1 MKYALIDTAN
11 TFFRAR
17 HIASRNSDTWEK
29 IGMALHL
36 TLASC
41 NQIVRKF
48 GIDHVVFCLE
58 GRSWR
63 KDYYEPYKKNRVVDT
78 QVQTQAEKEDTS
90 SNIVRSPM
98 VGTAYLSPEP
108 GAKPFVSVGNK
119 VKKGDTI
126 LIIEAM
132 KTMNHIQSTVD
143 GEVIEIL
150 INDGEAVE
158 FEQALAKIK

>member
-1 MKYALIDTAN
+1 MKIDKDLIKQL
-11 TFFRAR
+11 
-17 HIASRNSDTWEK
+17 SDSLNEF
-29 IGMALHL
+29 HL
-36 TLASC
+36 TE
-41 NQIVRKF
+41 
-48 GIDHVVFCLE
+48 LE
-58 GRSWR
+58 YSDGKTTIKVGKGS
-63 KDYYEPYKKNRVVDT
+63 KAITTTSPTTESSIKT
-78 QVQTQAEKEDTS
+78 QVQKEDTS
-90 SNIVRSPM
+90 SNIIRSPM

>member
-1 MKYALIDTAN
+1 MKIDKDLIKQLSESLN
-11 TFFRAR
+11 EF
-17 HIASRNSDTWEK
+17 
-29 IGMALHL
+29 HL
-36 TLASC
+36 TE
-41 NQIVRKF
+41 
-48 GIDHVVFCLE
+48 LE
-58 GRSWR
+58 YSDGKTTIKVGKGS
-63 KDYYEPYKKNRVVDT
+63 KAITTTSPTTESSTK
-78 QVQTQAEKEDTS
+78 TQAQKEDTS

-158 FEQALAKIK
+158 FDQALAKIK

>member
-1 MKYALIDTAN
+1 MKIDKDLIKQLSESLN
-11 TFFRAR
+11 EF
-17 HIASRNSDTWEK
+17 
-29 IGMALHL
+29 HL
-36 TLASC
+36 TE
-41 NQIVRKF
+41 
-48 GIDHVVFCLE
+48 LE
-58 GRSWR
+58 YSDGKTTIKVGKGS
-63 KDYYEPYKKNRVVDT
+63 KAITTTSPTTESSTK
-78 QVQTQAEKEDTS
+78 TQAQKEDTS

-143 GEVIEIL
+143 GEVLEIL

-158 FEQALAKIK
+158 FDQALAKIK

>member
-1 MKYALIDTAN
+1 MKIDKDLIKQLSESLN
-11 TFFRAR
+11 EF
-17 HIASRNSDTWEK
+17 
-29 IGMALHL
+29 HL
-36 TLASC
+36 TE
-41 NQIVRKF
+41 
-48 GIDHVVFCLE
+48 LE
-58 GRSWR
+58 YSDGKTTIKVGKGS
-63 KDYYEPYKKNRVVDT
+63 KAITTTSPTTESSVK
-78 QVQTQAEKEDTS
+78 TQAQKEDTS
-90 SNIVRSPM
+90 SNIIRSPM
-98 VGTAYLSPEP
+98 VGTAYLSTEP

-143 GEVIEIL
+143 GEVTEIL

>member
-1 MKYALIDTAN
+1 MKIDKDLIKQLSESLN
-11 TFFRAR
+11 EF
-17 HIASRNSDTWEK
+17 
-29 IGMALHL
+29 HL
-36 TLASC
+36 TE
-41 NQIVRKF
+41 
-48 GIDHVVFCLE
+48 LE
-58 GRSWR
+58 YSDGKTTIKVGKGS
-63 KDYYEPYKKNRVVDT
+63 KAITTTSITTDSSVK
-78 QVQTQAEKEDTS
+78 TQAQKEDTS
-90 SNIVRSPM
+90 LNIVRSPM

>member
-1 MKYALIDTAN
+1 MKIDKDLIKQLSESLN
-11 TFFRAR
+11 EF
-17 HIASRNSDTWEK
+17 
-29 IGMALHL
+29 HL
-36 TLASC
+36 TE
-41 NQIVRKF
+41 
-48 GIDHVVFCLE
+48 LE
-58 GRSWR
+58 YSDGKTTIKVGKGS
-63 KDYYEPYKKNRVVDT
+63 KAITTTSPTTESSVK
-78 QVQTQAEKEDTS
+78 TQAEQEDNS
-90 SNIVRSPM
+90 SNIIRSPM

>member
-1 MKYALIDTAN
+1 MKIDKDLIKQLSESLNEFHLTELEY
-11 TFFRAR
+11 
-17 HIASRNSDTWEK
+17 SDGKTTIK
-29 IGMALHL
+29 IGKGSKAI
-36 TLASC
+36 TTTSPTTESS
-41 NQIVRKF
+41 IK
-48 GIDHVVFCLE
+48 
-58 GRSWR
+58 
-63 KDYYEPYKKNRVVDT
+63 
-78 QVQTQAEKEDTS
+78 TQAQKEDTS
-90 SNIVRSPM
+90 SNIIRSPM

>member
-1 MKYALIDTAN
+1 MKIDKDLIKQL
-11 TFFRAR
+11 
-17 HIASRNSDTWEK
+17 SDSLNEF
-29 IGMALHL
+29 HL
-36 TLASC
+36 TE
-41 NQIVRKF
+41 
-48 GIDHVVFCLE
+48 LE
-58 GRSWR
+58 YSDGKITIKVGKGS
-63 KDYYEPYKKNRVVDT
+63 KAITTTSPTTESSIK
-78 QVQTQAEKEDTS
+78 TQAQKEDTS

>member
-1 MKYALIDTAN
+1 MKIDKDLIKQLSESLN
-11 TFFRAR
+11 EF
-17 HIASRNSDTWEK
+17 
-29 IGMALHL
+29 HL
-36 TLASC
+36 TE
-41 NQIVRKF
+41 
-48 GIDHVVFCLE
+48 LE
-58 GRSWR
+58 YSDGKTTIKVGKGS
-63 KDYYEPYKKNRVVDT
+63 KAITTTSPTTESSVK
-78 QVQTQAEKEDTS
+78 TQAQKEDSS

>member
-1 MKYALIDTAN
+1 MKIDKDLIKQLSESLN
-11 TFFRAR
+11 EF
-17 HIASRNSDTWEK
+17 
-29 IGMALHL
+29 HL
-36 TLASC
+36 TE
-41 NQIVRKF
+41 
-48 GIDHVVFCLE
+48 LE
-58 GRSWR
+58 YSDGKTTIKVGKGS
-63 KDYYEPYKKNRVVDT
+63 KAITTTSPTTESSVK
-78 QVQTQAEKEDTS
+78 TQAQKEDTS

-143 GEVIEIL
+143 GEVLEIL

>member
-1 MKYALIDTAN
+1 MKIDKDLIKQL
-11 TFFRAR
+11 
-17 HIASRNSDTWEK
+17 SDSLNEF
-29 IGMALHL
+29 HL
-36 TLASC
+36 TE
-41 NQIVRKF
+41 
-48 GIDHVVFCLE
+48 LE
-58 GRSWR
+58 YSDGKTTIKVGKGS
-63 KDYYEPYKKNRVVDT
+63 KAITTTSPTTESSIK
-78 QVQTQAEKEDTS
+78 TQAQKEDTS
-90 SNIVRSPM
+90 SNIIRSPM

-143 GEVIEIL
+143 GEVTEIL

>member
-1 MKYALIDTAN
+1 MKIDKDLIKQLSDSLNEFNLTELEYSDGKTSIKVGKGSKA
-11 TFFRAR
+11 
-17 HIASRNSDTWEK
+17 IA
-29 IGMALHL
+29 
-36 TLASC
+36 ASLSTETPVKPIA
-41 NQIVRKF
+41 Q
-48 GIDHVVFCLE
+48 
-58 GRSWR
+58 
-63 KDYYEPYKKNRVVDT
+63 
-78 QVQTQAEKEDTS
+78 QEDNS
-90 SNIVRSPM
+90 SNIIRSPM

-143 GEVIEIL
+143 GEVKEIL

-158 FEQALAKIK
+158 FDQVLAKIK

>member
-1 MKYALIDTAN
+1 MKIDKDLIKQLSESLN
-11 TFFRAR
+11 EF
-17 HIASRNSDTWEK
+17 
-29 IGMALHL
+29 HL
-36 TLASC
+36 TE
-41 NQIVRKF
+41 
-48 GIDHVVFCLE
+48 LE
-58 GRSWR
+58 YSDGKTTIKVGKGFKAITTTSPTTESSV
-63 KDYYEPYKKNRVVDT
+63 K
-78 QVQTQAEKEDTS
+78 TQAQKEDTS

>member
-1 MKYALIDTAN
+1 MKIDKDLIKQLSESLN
-11 TFFRAR
+11 EF
-17 HIASRNSDTWEK
+17 
-29 IGMALHL
+29 HL
-36 TLASC
+36 TE
-41 NQIVRKF
+41 
-48 GIDHVVFCLE
+48 LE
-58 GRSWR
+58 YSDGKTTIKVGKGS
-63 KDYYEPYKKNRVVDT
+63 KATTTTSPTTESSVKK
-78 QVQTQAEKEDTS
+78 QAQKEDSS

>member
-1 MKYALIDTAN
+1 MKIDKDLIKQL
-11 TFFRAR
+11 
-17 HIASRNSDTWEK
+17 SDSLNEF
-29 IGMALHL
+29 HL
-36 TLASC
+36 TE
-41 NQIVRKF
+41 
-48 GIDHVVFCLE
+48 LE
-58 GRSWR
+58 YSDGKTTIKVGKGS
-63 KDYYEPYKKNRVVDT
+63 KAITTTSPTTESSIKT
-78 QVQTQAEKEDTS
+78 QTQKEDTS
-90 SNIVRSPM
+90 SNIIRSPM

-143 GEVIEIL
+143 GEIIEIL

>member
-1 MKYALIDTAN
+1 MKIDKDLIKQLSESLN
-11 TFFRAR
+11 EF
-17 HIASRNSDTWEK
+17 
-29 IGMALHL
+29 HL
-36 TLASC
+36 TE
-41 NQIVRKF
+41 
-48 GIDHVVFCLE
+48 LE
-58 GRSWR
+58 YSDGKTTIKVGKGS
-63 KDYYEPYKKNRVVDT
+63 KAITTTSITTDSSVK
-78 QVQTQAEKEDTS
+78 TQAQKEDTS

>member
-1 MKYALIDTAN
+1 MKIDKDLIKQLSESLN
-11 TFFRAR
+11 EF
-17 HIASRNSDTWEK
+17 
-29 IGMALHL
+29 HL
-36 TLASC
+36 TE
-41 NQIVRKF
+41 
-48 GIDHVVFCLE
+48 LE
-58 GRSWR
+58 YSDGKTTIKVGKGS
-63 KDYYEPYKKNRVVDT
+63 KTIGTVSPAIESSVK
-78 QVQTQAEKEDTS
+78 TQAQKEDAS

-158 FEQALAKIK
+158 FDQALAKIK

>member
-1 MKYALIDTAN
+1 MKIDKDLIKQLSESLN
-11 TFFRAR
+11 EF
-17 HIASRNSDTWEK
+17 
-29 IGMALHL
+29 HL
-36 TLASC
+36 TE
-41 NQIVRKF
+41 
-48 GIDHVVFCLE
+48 LE
-58 GRSWR
+58 YSDGKTTIKVGKGS
-63 KDYYEPYKKNRVVDT
+63 KAITTTSPTTESSIKT
-78 QVQTQAEKEDTS
+78 QVQKEDAS
-90 SNIVRSPM
+90 SNIIRSPM

>member
-1 MKYALIDTAN
+1 MKIDKDLIKQLSDSLNEFNLTELEYSDGKTSIKVGKGSKAIAASLSTETA
-11 TFFRAR
+11 TKP
-17 HIASRNSDTWEK
+17 IA
-29 IGMALHL
+29 
-36 TLASC
+36 
-41 NQIVRKF
+41 Q
-48 GIDHVVFCLE
+48 
-58 GRSWR
+58 
-63 KDYYEPYKKNRVVDT
+63 
-78 QVQTQAEKEDTS
+78 QEDNS
-90 SNIVRSPM
+90 SNIIRSPM